1 MSSLAV
7 SPSLVSSSFRGLA
20 VTLVAAGHQQ
30 LTNVKAHM
38 LPVDCFKTDA
48 EPGIE
53 SNGIIWL
60 GPNER
65 LVMGSEVPDMPAHV
79 FVTDVSHQY
88 TLVDIKG
95 RHMLRLMQTGT
106 GAFPTTIGGA
116 TRLGFADMTLIVRHI
131 DSDHARCL
139 VDRSVAQ
146 WFWDYLVDRIKT
158 LGL

>member
-1 MSSLAV
+1 MSSLAM

-20 VTLVAAGHQQ
+20 VTLVAADHQQ
-30 LTNVKAHM
+30 LTNVKAHK
-38 LPVDCFKTDA
+38 LPVDCFNADA
-48 EPGIE
+48 EPGTE

-65 LVMGSEVPDMPAHV
+65 LVMDAEVPDMPEHV
-79 FVTDVSHQY
+79 FATDVSHQY

-95 RHMLRLMQTGT
+95 RNMLRLIQTGT
-106 GAFPTTIGGA
+106 GAFPTTAGGA
-116 TRLGFADMTLIVRHI
+116 TRLGFADITLIVRHI

>member
-20 VTLVAAGHQQ
+20 VTLVATDHQQ
-30 LTNVKAHM
+30 LSNVKAHK
-38 LPVDCFKTDA
+38 LPGGCFSPDA

-53 SNGIIWL
+53 NNGIIWL

-65 LVMGSEVPDMPAHV
+65 LVMGSEVPDIPAHV

-95 RHMLRLMQTGT
+95 RNMLRLIQTGT

-116 TRLGFADMTLIVRHI
+116 TRLGFADITLIVRHI
-131 DSDHARCL
+131 DADHAQCL

-146 WFWDYLVDRIKT
+146 WFWDYLVDRIDT